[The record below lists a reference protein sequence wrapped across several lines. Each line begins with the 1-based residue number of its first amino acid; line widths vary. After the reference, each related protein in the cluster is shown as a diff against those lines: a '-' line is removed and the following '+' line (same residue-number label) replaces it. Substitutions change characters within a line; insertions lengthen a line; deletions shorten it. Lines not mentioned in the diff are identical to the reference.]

1 MRQCDKELS
10 EIAAKFGM
18 KYTRYSDDLTF
29 SSHDPDHGRD
39 ACRKLIFEAYSVLS
53 RAGYRPNARKSTIVP
68 PSARKLVLG
77 LTVDGAEPGLTK
89 EFKDR
94 IRQHLYFLEKLG
106 PVDHAFNRKFDSI
119 WGMKAHIKG
128 LIDFAKMIEPK
139 YAVLCRERFQKIDW
153 PV

>member
-18 KYTRYSDDLTF
+18 KYTRYSDE
-29 SSHDPDHGRD
+29 
-39 ACRKLIFEAYSVLS
+39 RKLI
-53 RAGYRPNARKSTIVP
+53 
-68 PSARKLVLG
+68 LG
-77 LTVDGAEPGLTK
+77 LTIEGAEPGLTK

-94 IRQHLYFLEKLG
+94 LRQRLYFLEKLG

-139 YAVLCRERFQKIDW
+139 YAALCRERFDKIDW